1 MLSVEEASSLFALIN
16 ADHRPFNDIIAD
28 IGSTFASPTASLRFR
43 ICTAISTLLED
54 KCLFDAPQRL
64 VALCILHYAYAAH
77 KPSMNPFISSIVV
90 CACDETAQDYE
101 RAFILHLLGTT
112 ETGTGKK
119 VLLFFTCF
127 YTLWVKPLL
136 LSVLFSF
143 APFIPLLLQ
152 HECIFHSS
160 IHILRGSGPHQ
171 IRCLKCVLEIILR
184 NLILRQISQGCAV
197 EDISAVVFPS
207 REQLQEQ
214 LSIKNVVPDPV
225 VPLGCNV
232 HSEFELEAG
241 GKHQIGSGNRGQTVT
256 GLLQHVSRE
265 GIGPEWIRPFPPRL
279 PVQDDELV
287 WLNPDSN
294 HELIW
299 DYSMCADTSRG
310 VAVRDLIAKAF
321 KGPLTPAQVQK
332 VLLELAKDPKL
343 VYHCGLTPSKLPDLV
358 EHNPLIA
365 VEALIKLMN
374 SPEISTYLM
383 VIVNMEMS
391 LHSMEVVNR
400 LTTTVDLPTE
410 FVHMYI
416 TNCIASCENIKDK
429 YMQNRLVRLVCVFL
443 QSLIRNKIINV
454 QDLFIEVQAFCIE
467 FSRIREAAMLFR
479 LLKTLE

>member
-28 IGSTFASPTASLRFR
+28 FGSTFASPTASLRFR
-43 ICTAISTLLED
+43 ICTAISTLLGD

-64 VALCILHYAYAAH
+64 VALCILHHAYAAH
-77 KPSMNPFISSIVV
+77 KPSMNPFISSIVA

-101 RAFILHLLGTT
+101 RAFILQLLGTT

-119 VLLFFTCF
+119 VLEICARD
-127 YTLWVKPLL
+127 YIK
-136 LSVLFSF
+136 
-143 APFIPLLLQ
+143 A
-152 HECIFHSS
+152 FHSAT
-160 IHILRGSGPHQ
+160 
-171 IRCLKCVLEIILR
+171 
-184 NLILRQISQGCAV
+184 N
-197 EDISAVVFPS
+197 VFPP

-214 LSIKNVVPDPV
+214 LNIKVDPEPYDSFLRDCSVKNVVPDPDL
-225 VPLGCNV
+225 PLGCDV
-232 HSEFELEAG
+232 HSPEFELEAG
-241 GKHQIGSGNRGQTVT
+241 GKHKIGSGNRGQTVT

-265 GIGPEWIRPFPPRL
+265 GIGPKWIRPFPPRL

-374 SPEISTYLM
+374 SPEISEYLM

-467 FSRIREAAMLFR
+467 FSRIREAATLFR